1 MRDMGWCRPKSVA
14 RRGLFLWILCLTAL
28 SCNEELGGET
38 APDKDFYFPVNLEVS
53 DSRFVFVLNSNFDQR
68 YNSGWV
74 QVVDLQAIGD
84 GEGQG
89 GELLSRKDG
98 GHLRVLSLGGD
109 LALDRSENPR
119 KLMVSHRGSGTLS
132 EINLEFVD
140 GGVAMDCGDP
150 KATEGLGFSERLTDC
165 DRDHLFILSDHLPEE
180 TLSAAD
186 VRDPF
191 ALTFFNHQE
200 RLQLGLGFLNL
211 ERLFTFDI
219 DPTAPV
225 WLAEPGQTR
234 LGAGNQSGT
243 ESLLLVSSDAVAG
256 ESSFLTATGNEKSFI
271 YNIELDK
278 VENEDEEAVSRF
290 SVNSTAAGLELVDM
304 VFSKGDPSRAYVVT
318 NRPGSVVALDV
329 VMRTEEVMQGDG
341 SYKRE
346 RRPTYQVVGALP
358 LDGRPTGLVSVTR
371 GGRDVL
377 FVTGFENNEVF
388 VVDAE
393 SPVLTVERRLSEEDG
408 VGAGPFSVAAVDC
421 SGWQGQSPGCA
432 RLVVGNFLDHTLTV
446 FDIGSVH
453 AGDFKKIAVVGAQ

>member
-1 MRDMGWCRPKSVA
+1 MRDMGWCRLKSVA
-14 RRGLFLWILCLTAL
+14 RRGLLLGLVCLMAL
-28 SCNEELGGET
+28 SCNEELNGET
-38 APDKDFYFPVNLEVS
+38 APDKDFYFPVNLEVA

-74 QVVDLQAIGD
+74 QVLDLQGITEDAPQGD
-84 GEGQG
+84 A
-89 GELLSRKDG
+89 LLSRKEG
-98 GHLRVLSLGGD
+98 GQLRVLSLGGD

-119 KLMVSHRGSGTLS
+119 KLIVSHRGSGTLS
-132 EINLEFVD
+132 EINLSSVD
-140 GGVAMDCGDP
+140 GGVAMECGDP
-150 KATEGLGFSERLTDC
+150 EAVEGLGFSEQLTDC

-180 TLSAAD
+180 ALSAAD

-219 DPTAPV
+219 DPTASI
-225 WLAEPGQTR
+225 WLGEPGQTK
-234 LGAGNQSGT
+234 LGAGTQSGT
-243 ESLLLVSSDAVAG
+243 ESLLLVSPDAVAG
-256 ESSFLTATGNEKSFI
+256 EAPFLTATGNEKSFI
-271 YNIELDK
+271 YNVELDK
-278 VENEDEEAVSRF
+278 VESEDEEAVSRF

-318 NRPGSVVALDV
+318 NRPGSVVALEV
-329 VMRTEEVMQGDG
+329 VMRSEEVMQGDG

-371 GGRDVL
+371 GDRDIL

-388 VVDAE
+388 VVDAGG
-393 SPVLTVERRLSEEDG
+393 PVLTVERRLSEDEG

-421 SGWQGQSPGCA
+421 SGWPDQSPECA

-446 FDIGSVH
+446 FDIGSAHV
-453 AGDFKKIAVVGAQ
+453 GDFKKIAVVGAQ